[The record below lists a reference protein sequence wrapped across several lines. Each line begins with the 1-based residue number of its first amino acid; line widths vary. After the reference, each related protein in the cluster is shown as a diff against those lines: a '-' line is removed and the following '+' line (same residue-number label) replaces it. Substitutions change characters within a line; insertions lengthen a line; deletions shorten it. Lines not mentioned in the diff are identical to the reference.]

1 MNPITVKRMT
11 LDLRRST
18 TAELTRMG
26 YQVIPSETNFFM
38 VDMRRP
44 VPPVIEAFRSRGV
57 LVGRPF
63 PPMMQHLRVSIG
75 TADEMQRFLTAFR
88 AVVA

>member
-38 VDMRRP
+38 VD
-44 VPPVIEAFRSRGV
+44 
-57 LVGRPF
+57 
-63 PPMMQHLRVSIG
+63 LR
-75 TADEMQRFLTAFR
+75 AQDAQ
-88 AVVA
+88 